1 MIKCWQFVSRR
12 TKIAQRRKISE
23 KTKGNKTEKNSRT
36 RPGFSDALISAT
48 MSQHDKEEKA
58 GGPDDPTD
66 LLLNTKNHRQKLNL
80 P

>member
-1 MIKCWQFVSRR
+1 MSLEGRKSR
-12 TKIAQRRKISE
+12 KGEKYRK
-23 KTKGNKTEKNSRT
+23 KAKGNKTKKNSRT

-66 LLLNTKNHRQKLNL
+66 LPLNTKNHRQKLNL

>member
-1 MIKCWQFVSRR
+1 LSLEGRKSR
-12 TKIAQRRKISE
+12 KGEKYRK
-23 KTKGNKTEKNSRT
+23 KAKGNKTKKNSRSLT
-36 RPGFSDALISAT
+36 GFSDALISAT

-66 LLLNTKNHRQKLNL
+66 LPLNTKNHRQKLNL

>member
-1 MIKCWQFVSRR
+1 MLAICLQKDENRA
-12 TKIAQRRKISE
+12 KAKNIGK
-23 KTKGNKTEKNSRT
+23 KTKDNKKKKNSRT

-58 GGPDDPTD
+58 GGPDDPTY